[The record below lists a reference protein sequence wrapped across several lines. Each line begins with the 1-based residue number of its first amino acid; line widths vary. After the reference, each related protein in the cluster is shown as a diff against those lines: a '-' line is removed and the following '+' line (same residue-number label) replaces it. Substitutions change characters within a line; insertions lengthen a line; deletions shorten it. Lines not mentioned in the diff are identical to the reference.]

1 MVEDCTINIKLDSY
15 IGEISPNI
23 FGHFIE
29 HLGRCIY
36 PGIWVGKSSKVSDE
50 YGFRKDT
57 VYALKSIS
65 APIIRWPG
73 GCFADYYHWRDGV
86 GPRESRPRRL
96 NVWWKGEESN
106 EFGTDEF
113 IQFCK
118 VVGAEPYICVNVG
131 SGCPE
136 EALAW
141 LEYCNL
147 SGNTKY
153 ANMRVSNGHL
163 EPFNVKFWG
172 IGNESWGC
180 GGNLDPVYYAW
191 EYRRFATFMKRAD
204 PNIKLIACGHIT
216 RDWNFR
222 FMENIR
228 DYIHLIDYLSIH
240 YYFRNGQ
247 RYGNDV
253 SFTDE
258 QYYNLLYDIQHLEYQ
273 VQQAISAINFFSEG
287 RKDIGLIVDEWGV
300 WHPQATVET
309 GLYQQNTLRDALLAA
324 AVLNMFTKYCSKIK
338 MANIAQAVNVLQGV
352 CLTEGE
358 KTILTPTYYVF
369 KMYKSHMNNIALATE
384 SESPIIWSDEKEPA
398 SFQRKLKPLKAL
410 DVSAS
415 LSTDKKFL
423 VVTVVNQN
431 LDKDYNVKVCTNLD
445 TKFLEC
451 DIESLNAN
459 DVRAYNDFEAKETV
473 KTKEET
479 LSINRSSFEFTF
491 ERHSVKKLTFKLA

>member
-1 MVEDCTINIKLDSY
+1 MVKDCIINIKLDEY
-15 IGEISPNI
+15 VGEISKNI

-36 PGIWVGKSSKVSDE
+36 PGIWVGSNSKVSDE
-50 YGFRKDT
+50 YGFRRDT
-57 VYALKSIS
+57 VSALKSIS
-65 APIIRWPG
+65 TPVIRWPG

-106 EFGTDEF
+106 AFGTDEF

-131 SGCPE
+131 SGSPE

-153 ANMRVSNGHL
+153 ANMRVSNGYL
-163 EPFNVKFWG
+163 EPYNVKFWG
-172 IGNESWGC
+172 VGNESWGC
-180 GGNLDPVYYAW
+180 GGNFDPVYYAW

-204 PNIKLIACGHIT
+204 PTIKLIACGHTT
-216 RDWNFR
+216 RDWNFK
-222 FMENIR
+222 FMEHIR

-247 RYGNDV
+247 RYGNDIK
-253 SFTDE
+253 FTDN
-258 QYYNLLYDIQHLEYQ
+258 QYYNLLYDVQHLEYQ
-273 VQQAISAINFFSEG
+273 LQQAIYAIDFFSEG

-324 AVLNMFTKYCSKIK
+324 TILNLFIKYCSKVK
-338 MANIAQAVNVLQGV
+338 MANIAQAVNVLQSV
-352 CLTEGE
+352 CLTEGD
-358 KTILTPTYYVF
+358 KTLLTPTYYVF
-369 KMYKSHMNNIALATE
+369 KMYRPHMNNYALAVE
-384 SESPIIWSDEKEPA
+384 SESPIIWSEERE
-398 SFQRKLKPLKAL
+398 STTFQSKLRPLKAL

-415 LSTDKKFL
+415 LSNDKKFL
-423 VVTVVNQN
+423 VVTAVNRS
-431 LDKDYNVKVCTNLD
+431 LDQDYNAKIYTNLGI
-445 TKFLEC
+445 KFLEC
-451 DIESLNAN
+451 KLESLNAK
-459 DVRAYNDFEAKETV
+459 DVRAYNDFDSKNSV

-479 LSINRSSFEFTF
+479 FSINSASFEFNF
-491 ERHSVKKLTFKLA
+491 EKHSVNKLIFKLE